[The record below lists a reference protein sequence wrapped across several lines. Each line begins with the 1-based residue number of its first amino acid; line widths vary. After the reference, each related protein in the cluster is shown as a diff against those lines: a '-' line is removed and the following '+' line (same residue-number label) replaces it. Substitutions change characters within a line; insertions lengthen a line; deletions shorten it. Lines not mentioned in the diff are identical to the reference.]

1 MKYHDETFEKF
12 PENLGYFENLFK
24 QSPGNLIDLI
34 EVYKRSKV
42 IDDYTEDTLV
52 YSSEGKSF
60 SEDNALDAVMRL
72 RSTKPNISNADLISI
87 FEKIKR
93 NEQYLR
99 EQGIFSEL
107 IIDLGNTLELTHIMQ
122 AKEKARE
129 FPDSNDDN
137 DEPEI

>member
-1 MKYHDETFEKF
+1 M
-12 PENLGYFENLFK
+12 
-24 QSPGNLIDLI
+24 

-52 YSSEGKSF
+52 YSSERKSF
-60 SEDNALDAVMRL
+60 EDDNALDAVMRL
-72 RSTKPNISNADLISI
+72 RSAKPNISNADLIRI

-107 IIDLGNTLELTHIMQ
+107 IIDLGNTLELSHIMKGK
-122 AKEKARE
+122 KEVR

-137 DEPEI
+137 DEPVI